1 MYQQMIKDLEEK
13 GFEEKGLIGEGAFGR
28 VYRVK
33 KKITK
38 RIYACKLGVGAG
50 KEHVCREAMFLR
62 KISHPLFTKYIE
74 YWEEDGYA
82 CFIMEYVAGTS
93 LEDFIRRRNKLSET
107 QTVKITT
114 ELAEGLW
121 YLHKHS
127 IIFRDIKPQ
136 NIVIRQDG
144 RVKLLDFGCA
154 CLRGDGLRTKVGTPG
169 FAPREQLYYGKAEA
183 CSDVYAL
190 GKVMQYMLSG
200 KKTCMLSAEQYEKM
214 WKKEKCKR
222 TLKRTVNLCVKEKTD
237 ERLPDMYVLL
247 RSLNKLGTKSRKF
260 FPLNYILEKNIWE
273 SNYKI

>member
-1 MYQQMIKDLEEK
+1 MYQQMIRDLEER

-33 KKITK
+33 QKITK
-38 RIYACKLGVGAG
+38 RIYACKLGVGTG
-50 KEHVCREAMFLR
+50 KEHVCREAMFLK

-74 YWEEDGYA
+74 YWEGDEYA
-82 CFIMEYVAGTS
+82 CFIMEYVAGIG
-93 LEDFIRRRNKLSET
+93 LEEFVRRRIKLSET
-107 QTVKITT
+107 QTVRIAT

-127 IIFRDIKPQ
+127 VIFRDIKPQ

-154 CLRGDGLRTKVGTPG
+154 CLRESGMGTKVGTPG
-169 FAPREQLYYGKAEA
+169 FAPREQLYYGKAEV

-200 KKTCMLSAEQYEKM
+200 INPCMLSTKQYEIM
-214 WKKEKCKR
+214 WKKERCKR
-222 TLKRTVNLCVKEKTD
+222 ILKRTVNFCVKEKRK
-237 ERLPDMYVLL
+237 ERLSDMYVLL
-247 RSLNKLGTKSRKF
+247 RSLRQLGAKSRKF
-260 FPLNYILEKNIWE
+260 FSMNYILEKNIWE